1 MLTRKMLGLF
11 SPDSE
16 RISLSTSGFP
26 RIFVK
31 MNALRRN
38 YEELF
43 TDRIKLKRGG
53 SWCWMLNGVGEE
65 VRRSLC
71 SVPKSSIYS

>member
-11 SPDSE
+11 CPDSE

-38 YEELF
+38 YEELS
-43 TDRIKLKRGG
+43 TDRIKQNGKR
-53 SWCWMLNGVGEE
+53 SRELT
-65 VRRSLC
+65 RRQVLARNDF
-71 SVPKSSIYS
+71 

>member
-11 SPDSE
+11 CPDSE

-31 MNALRRN
+31 MNALLRN

-43 TDRIKLKRGG
+43 TDRIKQNGKRSRELTG
-53 SWCWMLNGVGEE
+53 
-65 VRRSLC
+65 RRVLARNDF
-71 SVPKSSIYS
+71 

>member
-11 SPDSE
+11 CPDSE

-43 TDRIKLKRGG
+43 TDRIKQNGKR
-53 SWCWMLNGVGEE
+53 SRELT
-65 VRRSLC
+65 RRQVLARNDFKYFC
-71 SVPKSSIYS
+71 M

>member
-11 SPDSE
+11 CPDSE

-31 MNALRRN
+31 MNALLRN

-43 TDRIKLKRGG
+43 TDRIKQ
-53 SWCWMLNGVGEE
+53 NGKLSRELTGRQVLA
-65 VRRSLC
+65 RNDF
-71 SVPKSSIYS
+71 

>member
-11 SPDSE
+11 CPDSE

-43 TDRIKLKRGG
+43 TDRKKQNGKRSRELTGRQV
-53 SWCWMLNGVGEE
+53 LARNDF
-65 VRRSLC
+65 
-71 SVPKSSIYS
+71 

>member
-11 SPDSE
+11 CPDSE

-43 TDRIKLKRGG
+43 TDRIKQNGKR
-53 SWCWMLNGVGEE
+53 SRELT
-65 VRRSLC
+65 RRQVLARNDF
-71 SVPKSSIYS
+71 

>member
-1 MLTRKMLGLF
+1 MLGLF
-11 SPDSE
+11 CPDSE

-38 YEELF
+38 YEELS
-43 TDRIKLKRGG
+43 TDRIKQNGKR
-53 SWCWMLNGVGEE
+53 SRELT
-65 VRRSLC
+65 RRQVLARNDF
-71 SVPKSSIYS
+71 

>member
-11 SPDSE
+11 CPDSE
-16 RISLSTSGFP
+16 RVSLSTSGFP

-38 YEELF
+38 YEELS
-43 TDRIKLKRGG
+43 TDRIKQNGKR
-53 SWCWMLNGVGEE
+53 SRELT
-65 VRRSLC
+65 RRQVLARNDF
-71 SVPKSSIYS
+71 

>member
-11 SPDSE
+11 CPDSE

-31 MNALRRN
+31 MNALLRN

-43 TDRIKLKRGG
+43 TDRIKQNGKRSRELTGRQV
-53 SWCWMLNGVGEE
+53 LARNDF
-65 VRRSLC
+65 
-71 SVPKSSIYS
+71 

>member
-11 SPDSE
+11 CPDSE

-38 YEELF
+38 YEELS
-43 TDRIKLKRGG
+43 TDRIKQNGKR
-53 SWCWMLNGVGEE
+53 SRELTRRQVLARNG
-65 VRRSLC
+65 
-71 SVPKSSIYS
+71 IYLGWPFDL